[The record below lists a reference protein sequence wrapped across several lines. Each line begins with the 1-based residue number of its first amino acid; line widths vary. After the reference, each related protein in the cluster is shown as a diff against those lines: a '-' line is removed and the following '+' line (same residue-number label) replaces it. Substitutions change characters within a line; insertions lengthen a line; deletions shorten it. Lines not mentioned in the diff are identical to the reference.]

1 MPVKDISR
9 FESAVCAL
17 EAARSAKGGVLF
29 LGSSTFARFPAELA
43 ARAAAPMP
51 VTLCGFGGST
61 AEEAF
66 YYYPRLVA
74 PAAPEILVWYEGDND
89 PHFGYTASDAFRL
102 SRRVWERARADFPGL
117 RLVLVGAKDTP
128 GETEANRERRAYNR
142 RLKEYAAPRSFAVYA
157 DLPAALSSP
166 EGALRKKYFCADGI
180 HLSSEGYE
188 LLADLLRTAILEL
201 NHGKL

>member
-17 EAARSAKGGVLF
+17 ESARNVRGGVLL

-43 ARAAAPMP
+43 VRAFSPLP
-51 VTLCGFGGST
+51 VTRCGFGGST
-61 AEEAF
+61 AEEAL

-74 PAAPEILVWYEGDND
+74 PQAPEILVWYEGDND

-117 RLVLVGAKDTP
+117 RLVLVGVKDTP
-128 GETEANRERRAYNR
+128 GETEANRERRAYNH
-142 RLKEYAAPRSFAVYA
+142 RLKEYVAARSFAAYA
-157 DLPAALSSP
+157 DLPAALNLP
-166 EGALRKKYFCADGI
+166 DGKPQKAYFCADGI
-180 HLSSEGYE
+180 HLSTEGYE
-188 LLADLLRTAILEL
+188 LLTERIRAAILEL
-201 NHGKL
+201 NDGKL